1 MTAHTEK
8 RNSFFP
14 IKPVNFLRDI
24 SGGAIIALISIPIS
38 MGYAQIAGLPMEYG
52 LYGSVFPIL
61 IFALLTTSRDFV
73 FGVDAA
79 PAALVGSAVV
89 TMGIEPG
96 SAQAR
101 TVVPVLTF
109 MIAGWLLL
117 FFLLRAGRV
126 VQYISSPVMGGFV
139 TGICCTIILMQI
151 PKLFGGAPGTG
162 EAPELVMH
170 IIGQAGKFNL
180 LSFALGITTI
190 VLIMLGKAFIPKVPV
205 SVIVM
210 GAGALLSVLCPVKD
224 MGVTL
229 LPEVERGFGGAVS
242 FSADNMSGNI
252 TEYIFSSLSIA
263 LVILAESLLAS
274 RGNAMKD
281 GYRLDSNREILGY
294 SAANFAAALSGCC
307 PVNAS
312 VSRTGI
318 VRQFGVSSQWMSVS
332 ACISMIVVLF
342 AATPMIGYLPVP
354 VLTAIVVSALMN
366 ACEFG
371 EAFHLWKSSKK
382 EFYIFMGAFAAVLL
396 FGTVYGVIIGVVL
409 SFIAVIISAV
419 TPPRSFLGVI
429 KGKDDFYALERNK
442 DARPV
447 KETVIYRFGG
457 NLFFANIDTFQ
468 NDIENA
474 VREETRNIIVNAGA
488 VGNIDTVA
496 AERLLLMY
504 RSFRD
509 RGIGFYITEHVG
521 EVNDMLRRYGAGEL
535 LKSGAVRMTVK
546 LALRDAGI
554 SYPYPL
560 ERASSS
566 YRIAGQK
573 RKRSRIRRN
582 PGNITL
588 SSKGLQP
595 ELEWVFGRQA
605 QDYMELIADELL
617 RELMS
622 SETGSFDF
630 VEAEKNTFWGRINL
644 FDEEEIIDILEVRLI
659 KMLEEDPRRILRIEK
674 LLESRRERIENRML
688 KMDPDFLKRLKVR
701 RNRFAQKLMRSDP
714 EEYKKLMELRR
725 EYLEGLEKHNP
736 ELAVKYKELYPE
748 KS

>member
-1 MTAHTEK
+1 MSVTEHTEK
-8 RNSFFP
+8 RNKFFP
-14 IKPVNFLRDI
+14 ITPKNLFRDI
-24 SGGAIIALISIPIS
+24 FGGAIIALISIPIS
-38 MGYAQIAGLPMEYG
+38 MGYAQIAGLPMQYG

-79 PAALVGSAVV
+79 PAALVGSAIAS
-89 TMGIEPG
+89 MGIQSG
-96 SAQAR
+96 SDQAK
-101 TVVPVLTF
+101 TVVPVLTL

-117 FFLLRAGRV
+117 FFLLKAGRI
-126 VQYISSPVMGGFV
+126 VQYISTPVMGGFV

-429 KGKDDFYALERNK
+429 RGKDDFYALERNK

-474 VREETRNIIVNAGA
+474 VREDTKFIIVNAGA
-488 VGNIDTVA
+488 VGNIDTTA
-496 AERLLLMY
+496 AERLLIMCK
-504 RSFRD
+504 SFRD
-509 RGIGFYITEHVG
+509 RGISFYITEHPG
-521 EVNDMLRRYGAGEL
+521 EVNDMLRRYGAEEL

-554 SYPYPL
+554 NYPYPL
-560 ERASSS
+560 ERSSVS
-566 YRIAGQK
+566 YKIAGQK
-573 RKRSRIRRN
+573 RSRSRTRRN
-582 PGNITL
+582 PRNITL

-605 QDYMELIADELL
+605 PEYMELIADELL
-617 RELMS
+617 RDLISAEP
-622 SETGSFDF
+622 GSFDF
-630 VEAEKNTFWGRINL
+630 VEAEKNTVWGRINL
-644 FDEEEIIDILEVRLI
+644 FDEEEIIDILELKLL
-659 KMLEEDPRRILRIEK
+659 KMLEGEPRRIIRIEK

-688 KMDPDFLKRLKVR
+688 KMDPDFLKRLKAR
-701 RNRFAQKLMRSDP
+701 RNHFARKLMSSEP
-714 EEYKKLMELRR
+714 EEYEKLMKLRR
-725 EYLEGLEKHNP
+725 EYLEGLEKINP
-736 ELAVKYKELYPE
+736 ELAAKYKEIYT
-748 KS
+748 K

>member
-1 MTAHTEK
+1 MSVTEHTEK
-8 RNSFFP
+8 RNKFFP
-14 IKPVNFLRDI
+14 ITPKNLFRDI
-24 SGGAIIALISIPIS
+24 FGGAIIALISIPIS
-38 MGYAQIAGLPMEYG
+38 MGYAQIAGLPMQYG

-79 PAALVGSAVV
+79 PAALVGSAIAS
-89 TMGIEPG
+89 MGIQSG
-96 SAQAR
+96 SDQAK
-101 TVVPVLTF
+101 TVVPVLTL

-117 FFLLRAGRV
+117 FFLLKAGRI
-126 VQYISSPVMGGFV
+126 VQYISTPVMGGFV

-429 KGKDDFYALERNK
+429 RGKDDFYALERNK

-474 VREETRNIIVNAGA
+474 VREDTKFIIVNAGA
-488 VGNIDTVA
+488 VGNIDTTA
-496 AERLLLMY
+496 AERLLIMY
-504 RSFRD
+504 KSFRD
-509 RGIGFYITEHVG
+509 RGISFYITEHPG
-521 EVNDMLRRYGAGEL
+521 EVNDMLRRYGAEEL

-554 SYPYPL
+554 NYPYPL
-560 ERASSS
+560 ERSSVS
-566 YRIAGQK
+566 YKIAGQK
-573 RKRSRIRRN
+573 RSRSRTRRN
-582 PGNITL
+582 PRNITL

-605 QDYMELIADELL
+605 PEYMELIADELL
-617 RELMS
+617 RDLISAEP
-622 SETGSFDF
+622 GSFDF
-630 VEAEKNTFWGRINL
+630 VEAEKNTVWGRINL
-644 FDEEEIIDILEVRLI
+644 FDEEEIIDILELKLL
-659 KMLEEDPRRILRIEK
+659 KMLEGEPRRIIRIEK

-688 KMDPDFLKRLKVR
+688 KMDPDFLKRLKAR
-701 RNRFAQKLMRSDP
+701 RNHFARKLMSSEP
-714 EEYKKLMELRR
+714 EEYEKLMKLRR
-725 EYLEGLEKHNP
+725 EYLEGLEKINP
-736 ELAVKYKELYPE
+736 ELAAKYKEIYT
-748 KS
+748 K